1 MTPRKPPGTYDKC
14 GGKKRQGEGLCTRP
28 AGWGT
33 DHPGIGRCKLHFGAA
48 PSHSRAAQKVVA
60 RRECER
66 LGLSVEVDPG
76 EALIQE
82 LWETAG
88 NVEFYRG
95 LVQQL
100 PAHPQPG
107 KVQEVVGGEDDGAT
121 VRVPAQPGVYAPT
134 YHVSGIATGEAK
146 PHILVQLY
154 NDERKHLTAVAS
166 AALKA
171 GVEQRRVEL
180 AEAQA
185 QQLAIV
191 VSAIVTDLGHDL
203 TDPGTREIVRLRLLQ
218 GGRAAA

>member
-1 MTPRKPPGTYDKC
+1 MSKDLCGANLKRGGTC
-14 GGKKRQGEGLCTRP
+14 RNRAGK
-28 AGWGT
+28 GT
-33 DHPGIGRCKLHFGAA
+33 DHVGIGQCKFHLGATQT
-48 PSHSRAAQKVVA
+48 HNRAAQKEVA

-95 LVQQL
+95 LVERL
-100 PAHPQPG
+100 PAHPVRG
-107 KVQEVVGGEDDGAT
+107 KSRRHD
-121 VRVPAQPGVYAPT
+121 QPGVYAPT

-146 PHILVQLY
+146 SHILVQLY
-154 NDERKHLTAVAS
+154 NDERKHLVAVAA

-180 AEAQA
+180 AESQA